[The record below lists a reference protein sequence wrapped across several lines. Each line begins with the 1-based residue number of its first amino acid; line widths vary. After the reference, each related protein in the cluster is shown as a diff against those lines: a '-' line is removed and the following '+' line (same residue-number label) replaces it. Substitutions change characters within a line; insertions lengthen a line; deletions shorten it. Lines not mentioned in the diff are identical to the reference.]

1 MKGATLRLKIHL
13 LRHQPGSCPSGQ
25 QKCLAA
31 LKALF
36 ALLGIKKERQGETPP
51 LFEVEV
57 AQSAGGEHYL
67 RQPSACRRA
76 A

>member
-25 QKCLAA
+25 QKYLAA

-36 ALLGIKKERQGETPP
+36 ALLGIKKERRGKFSSP
-51 LFEVEV
+51 LTLSVPEI
-57 AQSAGGEHYL
+57 APLSA
-67 RQPSACRRA
+67 A
-76 A
+76 AA